1 VSTKRNRACE
11 PLTAQEFD
19 KIDEVVFELPNV
31 VDIAAAPPRLI
42 VPTEI
47 GRITFAAPLA
57 LIAVASALYPA
68 P

>member
-1 VSTKRNRACE
+1 MTAASKSNGQSAAARVSTKRNRACE

-42 VPTEI
+42 VPT
-47 GRITFAAPLA
+47 
-57 LIAVASALYPA
+57 
-68 P
+68 